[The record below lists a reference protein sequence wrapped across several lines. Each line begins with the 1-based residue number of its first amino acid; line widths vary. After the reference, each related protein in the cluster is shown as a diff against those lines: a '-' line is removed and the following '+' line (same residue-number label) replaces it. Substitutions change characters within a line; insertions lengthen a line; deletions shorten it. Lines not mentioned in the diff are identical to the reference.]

1 MSAPHRHGAEG
12 LETRASCLLRLP
24 LSLLMAL
31 LGQPPPLTLETDHLE
46 GSHQQ
51 HAAARVQARVAQAT
65 IKIKV
70 CGG

>member
-46 GSHQQ
+46 GSRQRHT
-51 HAAARVQARVAQAT
+51 AARAQARVAQAVVQS
-65 IKIKV
+65 KY
-70 CGG
+70 